1 MKDNVKTIAVNDVES
16 KVITLRNQFV
26 LIDKDVADLYG
37 VETKRINEAVR
48 NNPEKFPDGYVFE
61 LQLTENQQ
69 LVENFDRF
77 KTLKHSSST
86 KAFTEKG
93 LYMLATILK
102 SPIATQTS
110 IAIIESYARVKELN
124 RNIQAIHN
132 EPDNK
137 KQKGIIQKTGELLS
151 DLICDEA
158 DAVESESSVELN
170 LMAIKF
176 KHTVKKTKKR

>member
-132 EPDNK
+132 ETDNK